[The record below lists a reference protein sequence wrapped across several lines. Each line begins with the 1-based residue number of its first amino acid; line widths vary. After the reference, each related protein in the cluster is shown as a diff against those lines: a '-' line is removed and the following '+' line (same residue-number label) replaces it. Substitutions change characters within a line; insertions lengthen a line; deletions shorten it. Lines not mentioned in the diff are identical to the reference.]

1 MRVYPVPL
9 VRESSLR
16 CVCVA
21 IRPGSTAAY
30 GAVILGLDDLGEDR
44 SRFGADEGFG
54 HESNLVMYC
63 LVLAAGSDIDR
74 NCTPSVFQ
82 ATTLDSQRAA
92 GRISFI
98 VTMISE
104 VQAERPVS
112 STAAVPSHGKSKC
125 SARTQ

>member
-54 HESNLVMYC
+54 HESNLVMYIS
-63 LVLAAGSDIDR
+63 VPGYNPGQPESSWKNQFHIDHDI
-74 NCTPSVFQ
+74 
-82 ATTLDSQRAA
+82 
-92 GRISFI
+92 
-98 VTMISE
+98 
-104 VQAERPVS
+104 
-112 STAAVPSHGKSKC
+112 
-125 SARTQ
+125 